1 VDKFTNTYT
10 NTNANLNYNNINN
23 TNINTN
29 SIYHFNTNSISQ
41 INTLPSYKSF
51 REKNIIC
58 VLHQKF
64 EPNKEH
70 LNNDNNQTEK
80 TDEISCKNKYKFII
94 IKERN
99 IKLNKQNSEPF
110 FNKIK
115 EKGKEINS
123 NKRDVGVNINSFE
136 LEDNEENNKD
146 DDENK

>member
-1 VDKFTNTYT
+1 MDKFTNTYT

-70 LNNDNNQTEK
+70 LNNDN
-80 TDEISCKNKYKFII
+80 
-94 IKERN
+94 
-99 IKLNKQNSEPF
+99 IKLKRLMRQVE
-110 FNKIK
+110 KININLLLLK
-115 EKGKEINS
+115 KEI
-123 NKRDVGVNINSFE
+123 
-136 LEDNEENNKD
+136 
-146 DDENK
+146 